1 VLNSDIVMQFD
12 ECTPYETRR
21 PTTHDEAAVDAHV
34 AALGEALARRI
45 RPARNPNALFGIVQG
60 GMFEDLRDESLAGL
74 SELGFTATRSAACR
88 SASRRKT

>member
-1 VLNSDIVMQFD
+1 VLNSDIVML
-12 ECTPYETRR
+12 RR
-21 PTTHDEAAVDAHV
+21 VHAVRDPAADHAPKRPIDAHV